1 VAWGRSVASSR
12 APPDADAERGRLKT
26 ASEGGRNESQSREG
40 AMQSN
45 MRTCAWATSALSGVM
60 LIGLGSL
67 AQAQT
72 SPTATPPAPAVAEV
86 VVTAQKRSENVQT
99 VPVAVSVVSASALQA
114 NGIFTPEGLEQ
125 VVPSLTFKKGTTNL
139 NSTLSIRGIGT
150 QSFASG
156 AEPSVSTVV
165 DGVVYGRSGM
175 AFQEFTDLDHIEVL
189 RGPQGTLFG
198 KNANAGLINIV
209 TVQPTAI
216 QHSDI
221 SFGYFEGG
229 EYRAN
234 VDLSGPITD
243 TLGYTLSGVYGQ
255 YRGNIFN
262 RYNDTWTDGYNHIG
276 ARGKLVWRPQSNVRF
291 TLEADY
297 THAADNCCADVLGPY
312 IPNAQFT
319 QVFLPSIAPVT
330 PGATNKE
337 VDNDF
342 APRTNDGNGGVS
354 GTLDYSFDGFTL
366 TSVTAWRNWR
376 NKQERDG
383 DFHGSFGDYVAAAGP
398 GYTAASMDL
407 SEDDIGALNYNQYS
421 EELRLASPTHQ
432 RLEYVV
438 GGFLWYTDENDVF
451 TRYDDECT
459 ASTLPVAASGFQPCA
474 AGASTFLAI
483 NGPAAWRTKFYN
495 EAMFGQATFNIT
507 DRLRA
512 IGGLRYTFDRVT
524 YALARG
530 FNVAPPAG
538 FAVPGISNPFAA
550 SGATDDNGP
559 SAKAGLQYDFTS
571 RIMGYATY
579 SRGYKGPAFNVFY
592 NQTAANTAPISPET
606 SDSYEVGLKSEF
618 LDRTLTVNLAAF
630 DEKFYNFQA
639 NSFVIVNGSTTTS
652 LTNAGAVRTEGVELE
667 TSWHPVRAFTLTGG
681 YTYDDA
687 RIIAYHCGGLT
698 GANLTTCTAHDGRQL
713 PFAPRHKLDVTG
725 DYRLPLP
732 AALPFTT
739 RLVSTYSYQSLTNFD
754 IDQTP
759 LARQPAYGLWDATL
773 TFSTRDGRYRLSI
786 LGKNLTNQYYTTFI
800 TPGGNGV
807 SPGSYTRFQ
816 VPRDAQ
822 RYVGAQVQ
830 ANF

>member
-1 VAWGRSVASSR
+1 MKPGYTR
-12 APPDADAERGRLKT
+12 AAVL
-26 ASEGGRNESQSREG
+26 
-40 AMQSN
+40 
-45 MRTCAWATSALSGVM
+45 ATSALSTAA
-60 LIGLGSL
+60 LLASSSPAL
-67 AQAQT
+67 AQSAPPPP
-72 SPTATPPAPAVAEV
+72 SPAPVGEI
-86 VVTAQKRSENVQT
+86 VVTAQKRAENVQN
-99 VPVAVSVVSASALQA
+99 VPVAVSVVSAQTLQS
-114 NGIFTPEGLEQ
+114 NGIFSPEGLEQ

-139 NSTLSIRGIGT
+139 NSTLSVRGIGT

-209 TVQPTAI
+209 TTQPTAVL
-216 QHSDI
+216 HGDG

-234 VDLSGPITD
+234 VDLTGPITD
-243 TLGYTLSGVYGQ
+243 TLGFTLSGVYGD
-255 YRGNIFN
+255 YRGNILN
-262 RYNDTWTDGYNHIG
+262 RYNDTWTDGYNHLG
-276 ARGKLVWRPQSNVRF
+276 ARGKLVWRPTSAVKF

-312 IPNAQFT
+312 VPSSQLSN
-319 QVFLPSIAPVT
+319 VFLPSIAPVT

-383 DFHGSFGDYVAAAGP
+383 DFHGSFGNYVATAGT
-398 GYTAASMDL
+398 GRTAAALDL

-421 EELRLASPTHQ
+421 EEVRLASPAHQ
-432 RLEYVV
+432 RVEYVL

-459 ASTLPVAASGFQPCA
+459 ASTLAVNAAGFQPCA
-474 AGASTFLAI
+474 AGSSTFLAI
-483 NGPAAWRTKFYN
+483 DGPAAWRTKFYN
-495 EAMFGQATFNIT
+495 EALFGQATWNIT

-524 YALARG
+524 YALERG
-530 FNVAPPAG
+530 FNVAPPTG

-559 SAKAGLQYDFTS
+559 SAKAGLQYDLTP
-571 RIMGYATY
+571 RVMAYATY

-606 SDSYEVGLKSEF
+606 SDSYEVGLKSQF
-618 LDRTLTVNLAAF
+618 FDRTLTVNLAAF

-639 NSFVIVNGSTTTS
+639 NSFIIVNGSTTTS
-652 LTNAGAVRTEGVELE
+652 LTNAGAVRSEGIEME
-667 TSWHPVRAFTLTGG
+667 TTWRPVRVFSLSGG

-687 RIIAYHCGGLT
+687 RIIAYHCDPTTLSA
-698 GANLTTCTAHDGRQL
+698 ANYATCVAHDGRQL
-713 PFAPRHKLDVTG
+713 PFAPRHKLDVTA
-725 DYRLPLP
+725 DYRLPTP
-732 AALPFTT
+732 EVLPFYT
-739 RLVSTYSYQSLTNFD
+739 RLASTFSYQSLTNFD

-773 TFSTRDGRYRLSI
+773 TFATKDDRYRLSV

-807 SPGSYTRFQ
+807 AAGSYTRFQ

-822 RYVGAQVQ
+822 RYVGVLLSAS
-830 ANF
+830 F